1 MKYKAPF
8 HAKTRQTPAAHNE
21 AISVATDKM
30 LPTVQYPTMTN
41 VTKKNKEENFFTGEV
56 MGVSSSVTL
65 SGK

>member
-30 LPTVQYPTMTN
+30 LPTVLYPKITN
-41 VTKKNKEENFFTGEV
+41 VTKKDKEEIFYR
-56 MGVSSSVTL
+56 
-65 SGK
+65 